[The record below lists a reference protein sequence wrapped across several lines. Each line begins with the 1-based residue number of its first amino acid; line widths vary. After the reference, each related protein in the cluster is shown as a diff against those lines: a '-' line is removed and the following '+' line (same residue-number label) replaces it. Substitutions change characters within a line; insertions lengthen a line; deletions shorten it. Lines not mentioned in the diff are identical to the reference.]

1 MLLLADLHQNILFD
15 VFLGELDE
23 TDCNWTKH

>member
-1 MLLLADLHQNILFD
+1 MLLLTGLNQNILFD

>member
-1 MLLLADLHQNILFD
+1 MLLLVGPNQNILFD

-23 TDCNWTKH
+23 TNCNWTKH